1 MLVDSHLLR
10 EQKTLQHVNEPRK
23 SRLSD
28 VALELLLRTLEQ
40 KVENPGELHES
51 RC

>member
-10 EQKTLQHVNEPRK
+10 EQKPLQYVNEPRK

-28 VALELLLRTLEQ
+28 VAFELPLRALEQ
-40 KVENPGELHES
+40 KVENPGELHKS